1 MQSRLLEATMFG
13 RRAWI
18 LGGTVA
24 AIAIGLTGCA
34 DAITVHSLA
43 KELQEAPDVP
53 TVDGRWRLAT
63 DDEDVSILVVD
74 HQPDDKGQCRAG
86 KVTYIE
92 DGSSTEYGDEVCF
105 IELNGQLLAEFHT
118 TEPADF
124 YRQYLVRVQAE
135 RIEICGGL
143 PVWVMLEEL
152 ADDRPTGYSF
162 DSLQYT
168 VRKQEPRDLIVIISK
183 PDQMRA
189 FLEIAL
195 PELGSA
201 CDLGDNDFKW
211 ALFERLPDEEE
222 PPEEGAV
229 SE

>member
-1 MQSRLLEATMFG
+1 MNG

-18 LGGTVA
+18 LAGTVA
-24 AIAIGLTGCA
+24 AIAIGLSGCG
-34 DAITVHSLA
+34 DAITVHSIA
-43 KELQEAPDVP
+43 KRSQETPDVP

-63 DDEDVSILVVD
+63 DEDDVSILVVD
-74 HQPDDKGQCRAG
+74 HRPDDKGQCRAG

-92 DGSSTEYGDEVCF
+92 DGESDEAGDEVCF

-118 TEPADF
+118 TKPADF
-124 YRQYLVRVQAE
+124 YRQYLVRIQSD

-143 PVWVMLEEL
+143 PVWVLLKEL
-152 ADDRPTGYSF
+152 KDDRPTGYSF

-168 VRKQEPRDLIVIISK
+168 VRFQDKGDLMVIISQ
-183 PDQMRA
+183 PDEMRA

-201 CDLGDNDFKW
+201 CDLGGEDFSW
-211 ALFERLPDEEE
+211 APFERLPDEEK
-222 PPEEGAV
+222 PADEGAA